1 MASDLLRV
9 GAAQASPPPTHPAEP
24 PSDALLEE
32 LANRHELDLPRPKA
46 FLVDLRRS
54 LPEG

>member
-1 MASDLLRV
+1 MT
-9 GAAQASPPPTHPAEP
+9 PPRPAEP

-32 LANRHELDLPRPKA
+32 LANRHELDLPHLKA
-46 FLVDLRRS
+46 FLADLLRR